1 MPGVRSHRPGKKSLT
16 QHPQQ
21 NTLATPKQARG
32 LKMTNALTLDE
43 IQTMPLADRWNIS
56 VKKIHDA
63 AVAENI
69 AVSDA
74 WQRLFG

>member
-1 MPGVRSHRPGKKSLT
+1 
-16 QHPQQ
+16 
-21 NTLATPKQARG
+21 
-32 LKMTNALTLDE
+32 MTNALTLDE

-69 AVSDA
+69 SVSDA